1 MGKSPGTYIFVKN
14 VQKYSPTEILL
25 LLLLI
30 GGKLDEKFQSFI
42 GYIRRMSPKYILF
55 PAVIY
60 FVLVHSGE
68 TFTRPRPQALEFSK
82 AFGFISAL
90 KAMFGLDREKNEIYE
105 KLEPLR
111 KKMSCARLARDL
123 NKRWIEW
130 YCLKGMPNK
139 KPSNYPNWNFG
150 F

>member
-1 MGKSPGTYIFVKN
+1 MKCSSHSLGTF
-14 VQKYSPTEILL
+14 
-25 LLLLI
+25 
-30 GGKLDEKFQSFI
+30 GG
-42 GYIRRMSPKYILF
+42 RMSPKDMLVL
-55 PAVIY
+55 AVIY

>member
-1 MGKSPGTYIFVKN
+1 MMTLATLYVFIALRLGRIISSTYRKGDSMKSSSHSLGTFK
-14 VQKYSPTEILL
+14 
-25 LLLLI
+25 
-30 GGKLDEKFQSFI
+30 G
-42 GYIRRMSPKYILF
+42 RMSPKYILF

-139 KPSNYPNWNFG
+139 KPSN
-150 F
+150 